1 MKVVPAGLVALLA
14 ALAPAAYPAP
24 AAVPAPAALPAVSAV
39 AARAM
44 VAAPAA
50 PADTPSPSPST
61 PPAPSTSPATPT
73 PAPTSPSDTGSGTR
87 QPALGLV
94 PARAPQLGTVQV
106 TVSGFGACRTS
117 KTKRPTIV
125 QVTWDD
131 PAGVL
136 ATIGVDGDNP
146 STGTIKVPP
155 GSGAGPHTVTATCQG
170 PATRADA
177 TAVLTVAPAT
187 LTADPPQ
194 GAAGSRITVTGA
206 GFACPAGDTAA
217 LTWDGTP
224 LPDQG
229 RPDGGGGFATAVTVP
244 RDAAAGDHDVRASC
258 GSEAGIAATAR
269 VRVRAVAPTP
279 PVTPTPPGPTSRE
292 PDGTSTATPG
302 TALSLSGP
310 TDGCPRGGGP
320 PWVVLSWDGG
330 PRSHPIQADGSG
342 RVHARATIP
351 PDAPLGPHTI
361 TVECADTHAVTQT
374 VPVLVA
380 RQVPQPGSDR
390 TTWIVLGAA
399 LATAALA
406 ALALR
411 HLVRGRRPAG
421 APSGTPS
428 GTSGTPGR
436 VTAEI
441 GARWDMETK
450 LTETER
456 GGDTRTGR
464 VVRLEPRPDPGRQSL
479 EEPPDDRGSTP

>member
-14 ALAPAAYPAP
+14 VLAPAAGP
-24 AAVPAPAALPAVSAV
+24 VPAALPAVSAV
-39 AARAM
+39 AAR
-44 VAAPAA
+44 
-50 PADTPSPSPST
+50 ADTPSPSPST
-61 PPAPSTSPATPT
+61 PPAPSTSPAT

-117 KTKRPTIV
+117 KVKRPITV
-125 QVTWDD
+125 VVTWDD
-131 PAGVL
+131 PAGIL
-136 ATIGVDGDNP
+136 TDLTVDGDAQV
-146 STGTIKVPP
+146 SGTVKVPS
-155 GSGAGPHTVTATCQG
+155 GAGAGPHTVTASCQSA
-170 PATRADA
+170 ATRADA

-194 GAAGSRITVTGA
+194 GAAGSRTTVTGT

-224 LPDQG
+224 LPDPG

-244 RDAAAGDHDVRASC
+244 RDAAAGDHDVRAAC

-279 PVTPTPPGPTSRE
+279 PVTPTPPGPTPRE